1 MQTILRIVLAVLL
14 VTLGAA
20 GSATASPREPDPERV
35 ILSLATPGL
44 SEPARRIFEQN
55 LLRGLL
61 FAGHDVSAE
70 DAAGP
75 SAATD
80 LLALCADAACVR
92 RIGQVRGAG
101 YLVKAAVD
109 VTPGSSSKLTYHLRM
124 EALAASTGQT
134 MAEKH
139 TACDACDESLA
150 AHLGYLLATEIG
162 RAIADAHRQ
171 GDVRPSPALAVPPP
185 LPGLVPLQPPTAR
198 YPRPGI
204 GDQEHRSSA
213 RGALPWM
220 AIGAGALALAASVA
234 LISKDGKGTCTLA
247 TSDHQCP
254 DVYNTKAQGIAWGV
268 GGLALVGLG
277 LWDLASA
284 KSEPVPLHAR
294 VGFRADL
301 GLAPGLGTL
310 VVDGVF

>member
-1 MQTILRIVLAVLL
+1 
-14 VTLGAA
+14 
-20 GSATASPREPDPERV
+20 
-35 ILSLATPGL
+35 
-44 SEPARRIFEQN
+44 
-55 LLRGLL
+55 
-61 FAGHDVSAE
+61 
-70 DAAGP
+70 
-75 SAATD
+75 
-80 LLALCADAACVR
+80 
-92 RIGQVRGAG
+92 
-101 YLVKAAVD
+101 
-109 VTPGSSSKLTYHLRM
+109 
-124 EALAASTGQT
+124 
-134 MAEKH
+134 
-139 TACDACDESLA
+139 
-150 AHLGYLLATEIG
+150 
-162 RAIADAHRQ
+162 
-171 GDVRPSPALAVPPP
+171 
-185 LPGLVPLQPPTAR
+185 
-198 YPRPGI
+198 
-204 GDQEHRSSA
+204 
-213 RGALPWM
+213 M